1 MLEKSEGLVLKT
13 TRYSESS
20 VIARIFTREFGW
32 LNFHIPGVRS
42 SRNKSKGNLF
52 QPLQFLELDIYHH
65 PGKNLMK
72 IKDYRPGYI
81 YRKLPFDMIRQSV
94 AIFMLE
100 VLSKCIHEEERN
112 PLLYDFVRQQLI
124 QSDEV
129 EPLDLMS
136 PANYLLQLSTILG
149 FQPMAS
155 INEQAE
161 YFHLEDGHF
170 DEMAGHPELTLDLK
184 ASGIL
189 KQLLNKNRTL
199 SFSSQE
205 RQLLIDGFLRYFQIH
220 VPGFKQP
227 TSLDILR
234 QVLR

>member
-1 MLEKSEGLVLKT
+1 MLEKSEGLVIKT

-42 SRNKSKGNLF
+42 SKNKSKGNLF
-52 QPLQFLELDIYHH
+52 QPLQYLEMDIYHH

-72 IKDYRPGYI
+72 MKEYRPGYI

-112 PLLYDFVRQQLI
+112 PLLYDFVRQRLI
-124 QSDEV
+124 QLDED
-129 EPLDLMS
+129 ERLDLMM
-136 PANYLLQLSTILG
+136 PANFLLQLSTILG
-149 FQPMAS
+149 FQPLAS
-155 INEQAE
+155 DHDQAE

-170 DEMAGHPELTLDLK
+170 DDMAGHPEMTLDLK
-184 ASGIL
+184 TSEVLKRILNDASSVL
-189 KQLLNKNRTL
+189 TSL
-199 SFSSQE
+199 E
-205 RQLLIDGFLRYFQIH
+205 RQLLVDGFIRYFQIH
-220 VPGFKQP
+220 IPGFKQP

>member
-1 MLEKSEGLVLKT
+1 MLEKSEGLVIKT

-42 SRNKSKGNLF
+42 SKNKSKGNLF
-52 QPLQFLELDIYHH
+52 QPLQYLEMDIYHH

-124 QSDEV
+124 QLDED
-129 EPLDLMS
+129 ERLDLMM
-136 PANYLLQLSTILG
+136 PATFLLQLSTILG
-149 FQPMAS
+149 FQPLAS
-155 INEQAE
+155 DRDQAE

-170 DEMAGHPELTLDLK
+170 NEMAGHPEMTLDLK
-184 ASGIL
+184 TSGVLKRIL
-189 KQLLNKNRTL
+189 NDPSSVLT
-199 SFSSQE
+199 SQE
-205 RQLLIDGFLRYFQIH
+205 RQLLVDGFIRYFQIH
-220 VPGFKQP
+220 IPGFKQP

>member
-1 MLEKSEGLVLKT
+1 
-13 TRYSESS
+13 
-20 VIARIFTREFGW
+20 
-32 LNFHIPGVRS
+32 
-42 SRNKSKGNLF
+42 
-52 QPLQFLELDIYHH
+52 
-65 PGKNLMK
+65 MK

-112 PLLYDFVRQQLI
+112 PSLYDFVRQQLI
-124 QSDEV
+124 RLDE
-129 EPLDLMS
+129 EMQLDLMS
-136 PANYLLQLSTILG
+136 PVTYLLQLSTILG

-170 DEMAGHPELTLDLK
+170 DEMSGHPELTLDLK

-189 KQLLNKNRTL
+189 KQLLNNRTIAL
-199 SFSSQE
+199 SSQE

>member
-1 MLEKSEGLVLKT
+1 MLEKSEGLVIKT

-42 SRNKSKGNLF
+42 SKNKSKGNLF
-52 QPLQFLELDIYHH
+52 QPLQYLEMDIYHH

-124 QSDEV
+124 QLDED
-129 EPLDLMS
+129 ERLDLMM
-136 PANYLLQLSTILG
+136 PATFLLQLSTILG
-149 FQPMAS
+149 FQPLAS
-155 INEQAE
+155 DRDQAE

-170 DEMAGHPELTLDLK
+170 DEMAGHPEMTLDIKTSEVLK
-184 ASGIL
+184 RIL
-189 KQLLNKNRTL
+189 NDSSSVLT
-199 SFSSQE
+199 SQE
-205 RQLLIDGFLRYFQIH
+205 RQMLVDGFIRYFQIH
-220 VPGFKQP
+220 IPGFKQP